1 MRNQDNN
8 YKTALIH
15 QIRMTLGKTRR
26 IVASCFTSVIAH
38 RGRIYAAHPYSSETK
53 VFAYERHS
61 ESSPLLA
68 WRQLTSIKHG
78 FNNSRDCILT
88 LSISSIE
95 LDCCCLTRDGDIT
108 RTHRLDSHHQ
118 RWRPL
123 PQLDREQR
131 LSNWLRR
138 RMPLWLDSSVPD
150 WAIIPLICGAT
161 AGLIAGVISGVI
173 GGLTGRLVGGLT
185 GRLLDWSYNTCST

>member
-1 MRNQDNN
+1 
-8 YKTALIH
+8 
-15 QIRMTLGKTRR
+15 MTLGKTRR
-26 IVASCFTSVIAH
+26 IVASCFTSVVAH

-95 LDCCCLTRDGDIT
+95 LECCCCRSAARDGDVT
-108 RTHRLDSHHQ
+108 TTHRLDRHQQ

>member
-1 MRNQDNN
+1 
-8 YKTALIH
+8 
-15 QIRMTLGKTRR
+15 MTLGKTRR

-68 WRQLTSIKHG
+68 WRQQTSIKHG

-95 LDCCCLTRDGDIT
+95 LECCCCRSAARDGDVT
-108 RTHRLDSHHQ
+108 TTHRLDRHQQ

-185 GRLLDWSYNTCST
+185 GRLLDWSYNTYST